1 MSDNKP
7 SPISVAAATDVSE
20 FFTDLVR
27 NTIKTVPVLLGT
39 YQPK

>member
-7 SPISVAAATDVSE
+7 SPISVAAATE
-20 FFTDLVR
+20 LADLVR
-27 NTIKTVPVLLGT
+27 NTIKIVPVLLGT